1 MGEPWV
7 VKSNMVGNRPPCLG
21 SPMSYLTVLLQGCYQ
36 VLERCKK
43 TYFKAV
49 LSTLESP
56 QDSVSGRRQHRF
68 DDRNARRCCGVGVRV
83 SAPLRRGAAP
93 YGDGSLCSQAP
104 SHLISLSILGVL
116 GLSSRLTWHD
126 FVYVTM
132 AQKVQ
137 ASTLVY
143 PWYPYPSFWE
153 RAGPHIPVAQDP
165 PSEPRVAHA

>member
-1 MGEPWV
+1 
-7 VKSNMVGNRPPCLG
+7 
-21 SPMSYLTVLLQGCYQ
+21 MSYLTVLLQGCYQ

-104 SHLISLSILGVL
+104 SHLIILSILGVL

-126 FVYVTM
+126 FAYVTM
-132 AQKVQ
+132 APKVHPGP
-137 ASTLVY
+137 SVY
-143 PWYPYPSFWE
+143 PSYPNPSFLE
-153 RAGPHIPVAQDP
+153 RSGPHMSVAPDP
-165 PSEPRVAHA
+165 PSKPQE

>member
-1 MGEPWV
+1 
-7 VKSNMVGNRPPCLG
+7 
-21 SPMSYLTVLLQGCYQ
+21 MSYLTVLLQGYYQ

-49 LSTLESP
+49 LPTLESP

-104 SHLISLSILGVL
+104 SHLIILSILGVL

-126 FVYVTM
+126 FAYVTM
-132 AQKVQ
+132 APKV
-137 ASTLVY
+137 
-143 PWYPYPSFWE
+143 PPGPS
-153 RAGPHIPVAQDP
+153 V
-165 PSEPRVAHA
+165 